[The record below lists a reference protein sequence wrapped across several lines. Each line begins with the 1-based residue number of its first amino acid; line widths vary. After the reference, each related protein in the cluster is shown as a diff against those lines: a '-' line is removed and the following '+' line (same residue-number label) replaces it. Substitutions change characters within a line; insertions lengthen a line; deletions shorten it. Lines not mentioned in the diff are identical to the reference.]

1 LKLCQATGDP
11 ETGTCPRIRAIGN
24 RKRLAH
30 DSNPMK
36 DMADGE
42 RPRWGDVEIDQSDL
56 TLPIKSDL
64 TLPIKREMGATFSRL
79 NVGVRFA
86 ASADHERPWST
97 GRF

>member
-11 ETGTCPRIRAIGN
+11 ETGTCPRTKTIGS

-42 RPRWGDVEIDQSDL
+42 RLSWGDVEIDQ
-56 TLPIKSDL
+56 SDL